1 MKHLT
6 FWSLVVCLGLY
17 PVSIVFAE
25 RPMSVDDANVLCDL
39 MTVGHLDAIAARD
52 ISHPGR
58 FVAALLY
65 PHSELLVTSAQY
77 GVPLA
82 LFALGI
88 WFVYRLV
95 NIARFADFLI
105 AVEAEMVKVSW
116 PSRSELIRSSTV
128 VIVTIFGLAF
138 VLAMYDFFWNWL
150 LNSLLKIK
158 G

>member
-1 MKHLT
+1 MSNEQKAT
-6 FWSLVVCLGLY
+6 ASNFWGELFQFGLY
-17 PVSIVFAE
+17 KRSQGRVTRQVTFGALA
-25 RPMSVDDANVLCDL
+25 V
-39 MTVGHLDAIAARD
+39 TVAIGCWQLSDTSMAA
-52 ISHPGR
+52 SWGR
-58 FVAALLY
+58 
-65 PHSELLVTSAQY
+65 SAQY

-95 NIARFADFLI
+95 NIPRFADFLI

-128 VIVTIFGLAF
+128 VIVTIFGLAA
-138 VLAMYDFFWNWL
+138 VLALYDFFWNWL
-150 LNSLLKIK
+150 LTLLRVK

>member
-1 MKHLT
+1 MSNEQKAT
-6 FWSLVVCLGLY
+6 ASNFWGELFQFGLY
-17 PVSIVFAE
+17 KRSQGRVTRQVTFGALA
-25 RPMSVDDANVLCDL
+25 V
-39 MTVGHLDAIAARD
+39 TVAIGCWQLSDTSMAA
-52 ISHPGR
+52 SWGR
-58 FVAALLY
+58 W
-65 PHSELLVTSAQY
+65 AQY

-95 NIARFADFLI
+95 NIPRFADFLI

-128 VIVTIFGLAF
+128 VIVTIFGLAA
-138 VLAMYDFFWNWL
+138 VLALYDFFWNWL
-150 LNSLLKIK
+150 LTLLRVK